1 MVKYEFASEIYR
13 WNAQDAWHFVSLPLD
28 ISQEIR
34 EVSSILRRG
43 FGSVRVKVTCGSS
56 IWSTSV
62 FPDSNLG
69 CFVLPLKAQTRKEQ
83 GLKAGDTASFQIELV
98 DF

>member
-1 MVKYEFASEIYR
+1 MKYEFSSEIYL

-62 FPDSNLG
+62 FPDSDLG
-69 CFVLPLKAQTRKEQ
+69 CFVLPLKAQIRKEQ
-83 GLKAGDTASFQIELV
+83 GLKAGDTASFLIELV